1 MAVALSV
8 SATCLG
14 AHARVLR
21 ASRLVRGRGVP
32 ALRAVERTPGERAED
47 ASSSKGASAAKRDAL
62 GANNAVS
69 RGADGTPASAARPT
83 DRPRPGSEPSLA
95 DYDEAV
101 YGGADAIHS
110 DALVPRLERS
120 INALIVASAV
130 FRDTPLYSAQSHAPA
145 GLYSSQSDV
154 TPSFG
159 VAPLPHSPSC
169 TLYVFSYQLF
179 ASVGDLRGLRSLFFQ
194 NDLLSPYPPPK
205 KVAYALAAPFSKCEP
220 TSSFRRGEPVTVTGS
235 DMVTKK

>member
-1 MAVALSV
+1 M
-8 SATCLG
+8 
-14 AHARVLR
+14 
-21 ASRLVRGRGVP
+21 
-32 ALRAVERTPGERAED
+32 
-47 ASSSKGASAAKRDAL
+47 
-62 GANNAVS
+62 
-69 RGADGTPASAARPT
+69 
-83 DRPRPGSEPSLA
+83 
-95 DYDEAV
+95 
-101 YGGADAIHS
+101 
-110 DALVPRLERS
+110 
-120 INALIVASAV
+120 